1 MSTDPQH
8 EPQHELERLARE
20 ERVSF
25 LAELLAFLR
34 EHKKWWLW
42 PIALTLLLLGALVLL
57 SGTAAGPFI
66 YTLF

>member
-1 MSTDPQH
+1 MSEH
-8 EPQHELERLARE
+8 EPEHGHELQRLARQ

-34 EHKKWWLW
+34 EHKKWWRW

-66 YTLF
+66 YPWF